1 MWIYFLERGNKKVV
15 VLSNQVLFDTTRET
29 QKELERIL

>member
-15 VLSNQVLFDTTRET
+15 VLSDQVLFDATRET